1 MAPTSPA
8 LATADE
14 LVALLGAGP
23 TLRAEAVRAGITLG
37 RLRTAVSAGTLLVPH
52 RGVLLPATTWAHAED
67 RRSRHILRIGS
78 ALLVAPPGAMAAQ
91 ESAGVVHRLQLPS
104 ARELEVVH
112 LVVPGEPDRERDGIR
127 IHESS
132 VRLAARTTVEGV
144 PATDLPRTAVDLA
157 RGRSLAAALIALDS
171 ALRLLV
177 ARQVGDGPALRE
189 AVHDDALVEPARAVL
204 RVALAELYGWP
215 GTVIAR
221 EAIEWADPAAESAH
235 ESRSRGWFIRAGLP
249 AAQIGAR
256 VLGADGRWYWVDF
269 LWDELGVVG
278 EADGWGKY
286 GVGEDAVAAFRAEK
300 HRQDA
305 IEATGRRFVRWTT
318 EEPERAVVARVSRA
332 LGARVPA
339 RNVASRAV

>member
-1 MAPTSPA
+1 MRWRP
-8 LATADE
+8 
-14 LVALLGAGP
+14 
-23 TLRAEAVRAGITLG
+23 
-37 RLRTAVSAGTLLVPH
+37 
-52 RGVLLPATTWAHAED
+52 
-67 RRSRHILRIGS
+67 RSRRRR
-78 ALLVAPPGAMAAQ
+78 PPAA
-91 ESAGVVHRLQLPS
+91 APS

-249 AAQIGAR
+249 AAQIGVR

-332 LGARVPA
+332 LGAAYLLETLLLGRFDDVSSRYAATSDVALEDRGLGQPGQALADGAGAGLADALDGLQVVDARRRAASAGRRSARPA
-339 RNVASRAV
+339 GRRRRRAAAAPGPAAGSRAG